1 MDEKNMQAQELPTLT
16 LDPFGDAAAA
26 QAQAVAEADP
36 MKDVKPVDMAD
47 SLTEAEAREQARRN
61 TVIAPNQNS
70 GLISITH

>member
-47 SLTEAEAREQARRN
+47 SLTEAERKLVDDFCE
-61 TVIAPNQNS
+61 
-70 GLISITH
+70 